1 MFSTRSTLASL
12 LRFGVDRHGAAGGE
26 VVDDGVLD
34 EVRHHPQQERRGA
47 DGLCRLA
54 GDVERDPALFGEGKQ
69 RFGGFF
75 GDEGEVDGLAGE
87 GPAVAAAEQ
96 QEGLGEVDRPRVDSV
111 EAFDEFALVPRG
123 VVAGDVEE
131 CLRDRQRGAQFVG
144 GVRGEPLLFGDVGF
158 ELFEHGVEHVGE
170 FAELVLGAFHA
181 DPVGQ

>member
-1 MFSTRSTLASL
+1 MAFWTRFVTIRRRS
-12 LRFGVDRHGAAGGE
+12 AAE
-26 VVDDGVLD
+26 PTVRVVSPVTSSVIL
-34 EVRHHPQQERRGA
+34 
-47 DGLCRLA
+47 
-54 GDVERDPALFGEGKQ
+54 ALFGEGKQ

-87 GPAVAAAEQ
+87 APAVAAAEQ
-96 QEGLGEVDRPRVDSV
+96 QEGLGEVDRPRVDGV

-170 FAELVLGAFHA
+170 LAELVLAAFHA
-181 DPVGQ
+181 DPVGQRSVRGHPCRVGDPW